1 MLKLVNNSIYFKIVI
16 NALHESLDELN
27 IYHDVV
33 ENYSLD
39 DDHVY
44 LICTT
49 HENRS
54 LPKRYISYN
63 FEQLTTNKVWNPSFF
78 EQLKKAELVF
88 DYSLENIKELEKY
101 NIKAHFLPLGYSK
114 TMENNICNKKI
125 DKTVDFS
132 FVGWVNNY
140 RKDKL
145 KSLIDKYE
153 GSRDKL
159 VITGDCWGENLNN
172 LYKKTKFGL
181 NFHFYS
187 GRTILEVHRIIPLIA
202 NKVLVISEKSN
213 DSWYDEKYNNLID
226 YFETNNYEIE
236 CLRLLENYNSDIIE
250 KRYYDLVN
258 NHKYVDYVKNIV
270 HLLK

>member
-63 FEQLTTNKVWNPSFF
+63 FEQLTTNKVWNSSFF
-78 EQLKKAELVF
+78 EKLRKAELVF
-88 DYSLENIKELEKY
+88 DYSLENIKELDKY
-101 NIKAHFLPLGYSK
+101 NIKVHFLPLGYSK
-114 TMENNICNKKI
+114 TMDNNICNETKDNK
-125 DKTVDFS
+125 VDFL
-132 FVGWVNNY
+132 FTGAMNNY
-140 RKDKL
+140 RKSKL
-145 KSLIDKYE
+145 TPLIDVYE
-153 GSRDKL
+153 KSQDKL
-159 VITGDCWGENLNN
+159 VITGDCWGEKLNK
-172 LYKKTKFGL
+172 LYEKTKIGL
-181 NFHFYS
+181 NIHFYS

-202 NKVLVISEKSN
+202 NKIMVISEKSN
-213 DSWYDEKYNNLID
+213 DSWYDENYNNLID

-236 CLRLLENYNSDIIE
+236 CLSLLENYSSDIVE
-250 KRYYDLVN
+250 KRYQDLIH
-258 NHKYVDYVKNIV
+258 NHKYVDYVRNIV